1 MKTSKKIALIV
12 AAGCIVLGVLLI
24 VFSRPRGGFP

>member
-12 AAGCIVLGVLLI
+12 AAGCIVLGVLLGLL
-24 VFSRPRGGFP
+24 GGVLFA